1 MIVLYVL
8 SASYL
13 IFYSVAARKR
23 RLEKNVSTEDGVKV
37 IEKQIVKVITNETEE
52 SLSGHGYKPS
62 DNKSNNDSDERTD
75 TNDCYN
81 AEIPIPT
88 IGNNTDLAVCDKTS
102 CRITQVDTQIDDDI
116 HNKAERL
123 NEDTHK
129 LETTTAINTENMEER
144 SFPSEDNKHTHLRN
158 TSKQRSIKTFIPIF
172 IKILKSPVVVFL
184 DISVALIYLFQAPV
198 GLFLPKIIQNQYNQS
213 TATSGLLA
221 GTPYCLLRNHAREK
235 YSFSAV

>member
-1 MIVLYVL
+1 M
-8 SASYL
+8 
-13 IFYSVAARKR
+13 
-23 RLEKNVSTEDGVKV
+23 STEDGVKV
-37 IEKQIVKVITNETEE
+37 IEKQIVKVTTNETEE
-52 SLSGHGYKPS
+52 SLSGHGYKHS
-62 DNKSNNDSDERTD
+62 DNNSNNDSDERTD

-81 AEIPIPT
+81 AKIPIHT

-102 CRITQVDTQIDDDI
+102 CRNRQGDTQIDDDI

-129 LETTTAINTENMEER
+129 LETTTINTDNIEDR
-144 SFPSEDNKHTHLRN
+144 SFPSEDNKHTQN
-158 TSKQRSIKTFIPIF
+158 ASKQRSIKTFIPIF

-221 GTPYCLLRNHAREK
+221 GTPYCQLRNHTRAK
-235 YSFSAV
+235 TVFFLAVKIMVFI